1 MSDGSLDGLPRVARL
16 MARLCEIPSPSRSE
30 QQVAAFVRGELSALG
45 MKVTEDDAGQ
55 TIPAGCGNITAR
67 LAATA
72 PGTPIMFC
80 AHLDTVPVNGPIEV
94 VLTEDG
100 DLTNRHDTIL
110 GGDNK
115 SAVATM
121 LQAVRQVVDQGLPHA
136 GIELVFTPC
145 EEISLRGAHAYDPSQ
160 LVAEYGFIYDHTG
173 PVGGIV
179 TSAPWHKRIT
189 ATFVGLPAH
198 AGLCPENGRSA
209 ILAASAAVT
218 RMPLGRID
226 ERTTANVGII
236 RGGEATNVVPAECE
250 LVAEAR
256 SRDEQA
262 LSDQITA
269 MLDALAWAGT
279 EHECD
284 VEIRVENQYL
294 GYRLTSVDPAVA
306 HAERAIRRAGLE
318 PQHVA
323 SGGGSDVNALLPKGF
338 PCVNLCNDMVDVH
351 TAQERIS
358 VAALESML
366 EVTMAIIAEAV
377 EA

>member
-80 AHLDTVPVNGPIEV
+80 AHLDTVPVNGPVEV

-209 ILAASAAVT
+209 MSKM
-218 RMPLGRID
+218 RP
-226 ERTTANVGII
+226 
-236 RGGEATNVVPAECE
+236 
-250 LVAEAR
+250 
-256 SRDEQA
+256 SR
-262 LSDQITA
+262 
-269 MLDALAWAGT
+269 
-279 EHECD
+279 
-284 VEIRVENQYL
+284 
-294 GYRLTSVDPAVA
+294 
-306 HAERAIRRAGLE
+306 
-318 PQHVA
+318 
-323 SGGGSDVNALLPKGF
+323 LPVK
-338 PCVNLCNDMVDVH
+338 
-351 TAQERIS
+351 
-358 VAALESML
+358 
-366 EVTMAIIAEAV
+366 
-377 EA
+377 